1 MPSLF
6 LYMKKDHPA
15 SNFFQ
20 IKEKVTLFS
29 KGFYYACRKL
39 KIEKILTIKN
49 INDILKD
56 ITYREG
62 LMSAIR
68 SIGVLTG
75 GGDCPGLNAVIR
87 AVVKTAIGKGIKVWG
102 IKNGFSG
109 MVENT
114 MVDLTLKNI
123 SGILPRGG
131 TILGTTN
138 RDNPFHYRVC
148 QNGEIVYRDM
158 SGKAM
163 ENLHSNGIEALII
176 IGGDGS
182 LRIGAEF
189 ANLGVNIVAV
199 PKTIDNDLPCTERTF
214 GFDTAVNI
222 ATEALDR
229 LHTTAESHHRV
240 MILEVM
246 GRYAGWIA
254 LHAGLAGGADC
265 ILIPEIPY
273 TMQSVIAKISQR
285 QQEGKLFSIIVIA
298 EGATPLGGE
307 MTGTSVSDGSSE
319 KIRLG
324 GVGEKIATAVEQL
337 AGIESRCT
345 VLGHLQRG
353 GSPTAFDRI
362 LATRYG
368 VSAVDRLI
376 RGDKAHMVALQ
387 DDKIISIPLE
397 EIIGKS
403 HKVDVNCQLVR
414 DAKAVQIS
422 FGNE

>member
-1 MPSLF
+1 
-6 LYMKKDHPA
+6 
-15 SNFFQ
+15 
-20 IKEKVTLFS
+20 
-29 KGFYYACRKL
+29 
-39 KIEKILTIKN
+39 
-49 INDILKD
+49 
-56 ITYREG
+56 
-62 LMSAIR
+62 MSAIR

-102 IKNGFSG
+102 IKNGFGG

-114 MVDLTLKNI
+114 MVDLTLKSI

-163 ENLHSNGIEALII
+163 ENLHSSGIEALII

-189 ANLGVNIVAV
+189 ADLGVNIVAV

-273 TMQSVIAKISQR
+273 TMQLVIAKISQR
-285 QQEGKLFSIIVIA
+285 QQEGKLFSIIVVA

-324 GVGEKIATAVEQL
+324 GVGEKIANAVEQR
-337 AGIESRCT
+337 AGVESRCT

-376 RGDKAHMVALQ
+376 KGDKAHMVALQ

-403 HKVDVNCQLVR
+403 NKVDVNCELVK
-414 DAKAVQIS
+414 DARAVQIS

>member
-1 MPSLF
+1 L
-6 LYMKKDHPA
+6 
-15 SNFFQ
+15 
-20 IKEKVTLFS
+20 
-29 KGFYYACRKL
+29 R
-39 KIEKILTIKN
+39 IL
-49 INDILKD
+49 ILICKD
-56 ITYREG
+56 ITYWEV
-62 LMSAIR
+62 LMSVIR

-102 IKNGFSG
+102 IKNGFG
-109 MVENT
+109 GLIENT
-114 MVDLTLKNI
+114 MDDLTVKSI

-148 QNGEIVYRDM
+148 QNGKVVYQDM
-158 SGKAM
+158 SGKVM
-163 ENLHSNGIEALII
+163 ENLHNSGIEALII

-189 ANLGVNIVAV
+189 ADLGVNIVAV

-254 LHAGLAGGADC
+254 LHAGIAGGADC

-273 TMQSVIAKISQR
+273 TMQSVIAKISKR
-285 QQEGKLFSIIVIA
+285 QQEGKLFSIIVVA
-298 EGATPLGGE
+298 EGAALLGEG
-307 MTGTSVSDGSSE
+307 MTGTSVSAGSSE

-324 GVGEKIATAVEQL
+324 GVGEKIAAAVEQL
-337 AGIESRCT
+337 AGVESRCT

-368 VSAVDRLI
+368 VCAVERLLK
-376 RGDKAHMVALQ
+376 GDKANMVALQ
-387 DDKIISIPLE
+387 DDEIVSIPLG

-403 HKVDVNCQLVR
+403 HKVDVNCELVQ

-422 FGNE
+422 FGDE

>member
-1 MPSLF
+1 
-6 LYMKKDHPA
+6 
-15 SNFFQ
+15 
-20 IKEKVTLFS
+20 
-29 KGFYYACRKL
+29 
-39 KIEKILTIKN
+39 
-49 INDILKD
+49 
-56 ITYREG
+56 
-62 LMSAIR
+62 MSEIR

-102 IKNGFSG
+102 IRNGFG
-109 MVENT
+109 GLVENT
-114 MVDLTLKNI
+114 MIELTVQSI

-138 RDNPFHYRVC
+138 RDNPFHYRVLREGKAIY
-148 QNGEIVYRDM
+148 QDM

-163 ENLHSNGIEALII
+163 ENLHNSGIDALIV

-189 ANLGVNIVAV
+189 SRLGANIVAV
-199 PKTIDNDLPCTERTF
+199 PKTIDNDLPGTERTF

-254 LHAGLAGGADC
+254 LHAGVAGGADC

-273 TMQSVIAKISQR
+273 AMQSVIAKISQR
-285 QQEGKLFSIIVIA
+285 QQEGKLFSIIVVA
-298 EGATPLGGE
+298 EGAAPIGGE
-307 MTGTSVSDGSSE
+307 MTGTAVSAGSSE

-324 GVGEKIATAVEQL
+324 GVGEKIAAAVETM

-368 VSAVDRLI
+368 VAAVERLLK
-376 RGDKAHMVALQ
+376 GDNAHMVALQ
-387 DDKIISIPLE
+387 DDRIISIPLE
-397 EIIGKS
+397 EIIGKP
-403 HKVDVNCQLVR
+403 HKVDEHCELVR
-414 DAKAVQIS
+414 NARAVQIS
-422 FGNE
+422 FGDE